1 MEPITSTAIVPGH
14 TLESSMLLEWWRPGS
29 RPSSCKQMH
38 HTLVSDVSNDQPP
51 HRHYYWQAGKQK
63 IYKSRI
69 PVFSQCFVNLF
80 FVVFVEE
87 FLVLYY
93 SSNILYPPSFIFA
106 LLWIH
111 LCDVAVDNGKKHPK
125 HSLQPTLCDHPV
137 LTKTR
142 LPVRANIRFAI
153 LLKFKAFYSWDF
165 FC

>member
-1 MEPITSTAIVPGH
+1 MTN
-14 TLESSMLLEWWRPGS
+14 
-29 RPSSCKQMH
+29 H
-38 HTLVSDVSNDQPP
+38 HTVTTINRQVS
-51 HRHYYWQAGKQK
+51 KK

-111 LCDVAVDNGKKHPK
+111 LCGSGQWKEA
-125 HSLQPTLCDHPV
+125 SQTLSTAHPV
-137 LTKTR
+137 WPPCAYQNQTSCSGKYQVCYSIKIQSFLF
-142 LPVRANIRFAI
+142 LGFFLLEFHLLLIQQSAI
-153 LLKFKAFYSWDF
+153 KNVSS
-165 FC
+165 

>member
-1 MEPITSTAIVPGH
+1 MQVMTN
-14 TLESSMLLEWWRPGS
+14 
-29 RPSSCKQMH
+29 H
-38 HTLVSDVSNDQPP
+38 HTVTTINRQVS
-51 HRHYYWQAGKQK
+51 KK
-63 IYKSRI
+63 LYKSRI

-87 FLVLYY
+87 FFVLYY
-93 SSNILYPPSFIFA
+93 SCNILYPPSFIFA

-142 LPVRANIRFAI
+142 LPVQANIRFAI

-165 FC
+165 FFVRIPFPSHSAISH